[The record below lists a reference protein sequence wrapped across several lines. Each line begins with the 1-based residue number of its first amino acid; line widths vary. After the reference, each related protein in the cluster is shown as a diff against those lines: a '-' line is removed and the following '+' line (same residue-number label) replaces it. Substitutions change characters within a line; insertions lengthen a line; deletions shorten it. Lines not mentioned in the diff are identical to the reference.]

1 MVERLRRMKDRRIR
15 GEAMLRDH
23 AHWPA
28 LSE

>member
-1 MVERLRRMKDRRIR
+1 MVERLRRMKDRGVS
-15 GEAMLRDH
+15 GEAVLYDR